1 EHPNLDLSS
10 WRLALNSSEPVRRET
25 LRQFKAVFESCGFR
39 AESFFPYYGLTEA
52 TAMVSA
58 GSISRF
64 PKIRTFDSE
73 ALQSDKVLPVRS
85 QNKNS
90 KALVSAGRCLINQRI
105 KIVNPYYLS
114 ESLVGEV
121 GEIWISGPNIGKG
134 YWNRPK
140 ETEQVFNGYL
150 SSTGEGPF
158 LRSG

>member
-1 EHPNLDLSS
+1 KHTSEDKYLSWLPTFHNIGLMTGVLEPLYAGVPAILMSPIRFLQDPANWLHAISTHKATISGSPNFAYDLCVRKVNPEEHPNLDLSS

-73 ALQSDKVLPVRS
+73 
-85 QNKNS
+85 
-90 KALVSAGRCLINQRI
+90 
-105 KIVNPYYLS
+105 
-114 ESLVGEV
+114 
-121 GEIWISGPNIGKG
+121 
-134 YWNRPK
+134 
-140 ETEQVFNGYL
+140 
-150 SSTGEGPF
+150 
-158 LRSG
+158 